1 MDAPVT
7 MYERILDAAER
18 RIRGAG
24 YNAVSFRDI
33 AADVGVKSASVHYHF
48 PQKQDLGAALVRR
61 YKDHFTAALK
71 AIAAGPG
78 DREDPNHAAAMFQA
92 YLELY
97 RGALIVDQSVCLCAI
112 LGAEVIG
119 LPEMIRSE
127 VRLFFQANIDWLT
140 KTFAPWP
147 PETGAFSPLDV
158 VAGLQ
163 GAMII
168 AAVMG
173 DSAGLARTITQMQ
186 AIFREQI
193 SGNTA
198 SGPA

>member
-1 MDAPVT
+1 MDAPAS
-7 MYERILDAAER
+7 MYEGILDAAER
-18 RIRGAG
+18 RIRKAG

-61 YKDHFTAALK
+61 YKDRFVAELAGIADGPLDPDNPEDR
-71 AIAAGPG
+71 IAA
-78 DREDPNHAAAMFQA
+78 FQA

-97 RGALIVDQSVCLCAI
+97 RGALIIDQSVCLCAI
-112 LGAEVIG
+112 LGAEAIG
-119 LPEMIRSE
+119 LPEMIRTE
-127 VRLFFQANIDWLT
+127 IRLFFQANLDWLT

-147 PETGAFSPLDV
+147 SREGEFSPLGV
-158 VAGLQ
+158 VAGLE

-173 DSAGLARTITQMQ
+173 DGAVLDRTITHMQ
-186 AIFREQI
+186 AIFREQV
-193 SGNTA
+193 SGKPA